1 MPNVIHGLAVEHRGC
16 FSRFSF
22 SVFFSL
28 SVHERKPGGC
38 VGLMIY
44 YFVYEDKTNVNNNK
58 ATLRSEIPLIFEAWF
73 PLRITS

>member
-1 MPNVIHGLAVEHRGC
+1 M
-16 FSRFSF
+16 
-22 SVFFSL
+22 
-28 SVHERKPGGC
+28 
-38 VGLMIY
+38 GLMIY